1 MEIVVKG
8 VTFNMILIVLL
19 TIIIAMIL
27 FYEDTENSSSCGCNQ
42 QPENRSYTLSY
53 D

>member
-19 TIIIAMIL
+19 TIIIAMSL
-27 FYEDTENSSSCGCNQ
+27 FYEDMENSSSCGCSQ
-42 QPENRSYTLSY
+42 QPESRSYTMA
-53 D
+53 